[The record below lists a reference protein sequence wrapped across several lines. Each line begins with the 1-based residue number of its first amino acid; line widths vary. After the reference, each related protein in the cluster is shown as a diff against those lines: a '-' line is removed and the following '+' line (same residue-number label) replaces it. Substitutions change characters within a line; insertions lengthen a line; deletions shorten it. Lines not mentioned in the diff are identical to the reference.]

1 MVLSHD
7 EQGLRATTGD
17 RRSLHLRG
25 DESLDAQAFGSLMRL
40 FGQSRK
46 RSSQKFAPN
55 TCDCHHTTAGQ
66 ASSEDYRKLRSSSL
80 PDYCVW
86 AVSVTDYRVR
96 DTAGL
101 MALVSPRRFV
111 EDGEMKE
118 QRKGVR
124 IEEG

>member
-1 MVLSHD
+1 VRLSSYNSRASLKR
-7 EQGLRATTGD
+7 GLSEVA
-17 RRSLHLRG
+17 
-25 DESLDAQAFGSLMRL
+25 L
-40 FGQSRK
+40 FL
-46 RSSQKFAPN
+46 
-55 TCDCHHTTAGQ
+55 T
-66 ASSEDYRKLRSSSL
+66 

>member
-1 MVLSHD
+1 MIC
-7 EQGLRATTGD
+7 
-17 RRSLHLRG
+17 RG
-25 DESLDAQAFGSLMRL
+25 PPLGSPAFLLPLFTRVRGSGILGTSQA
-40 FGQSRK
+40 
-46 RSSQKFAPN
+46 RSSRKFAPN
-55 TCDCHHTTAGQ
+55 TCDCHHATAWQ
-66 ASSEDYRKLRSSSL
+66 ASSEDYRELRCLLL
-80 PDYCVW
+80 PDYCDW

-96 DTAGL
+96 DTARL